1 MHIKGYSPSEQDKA
15 ELAKRVSAS
24 ESNKIEKDNKPFRAR
39 ENEAEA
45 APADSK
51 NKRMAET
58 FANASPAAAVK
69 EYPELAGAATA
80 AAAIGKKAEADGLTP
95 AQRAVVDA
103 RVKHNIVNSIERGE
117 IPEVKVKEEIQLQH
131 ETEREY
137 AR

>member
-1 MHIKGYSPSEQDKA
+1 MLLRSSRS
-15 ELAKRVSAS
+15 LRVQSATPHHCAGS
-24 ESNKIEKDNKPFRAR
+24 
-39 ENEAEA
+39 
-45 APADSK
+45 
-51 NKRMAET
+51 
-58 FANASPAAAVK
+58 AAAVK

-95 AQRAVVDA
+95 TQRAVVDA

-117 IPEVKVKEEIQLQH
+117 IPEVKVKEEVQLQR